1 MGGTLQKNSGLR
13 CGGTQGRWVQD
24 WARILRARMCEH
36 RMSVGAGVFKDR
48 LSTSMPTPGSLWR
61 GEQSKPPPP
70 PPIGAAIHRPFP
82 PALCRCLLQQC
93 SDPTPPAC
101 SQIKGFPSPACAL
114 WFLGGKG
121 QTSGE
126 AQTCRRCN
134 MGGFC
139 PGYRGVDIS
148 GAGQSQNQ
156 GHRTELSMS
165 CKHLAPAAFSLLA
178 SSVAWPQAWG
188 GACMYLLAGSAYS
201 SCWVK

>member
-1 MGGTLQKNSGLR
+1 M
-13 CGGTQGRWVQD
+13 
-24 WARILRARMCEH
+24 ARRAIQ
-36 RMSVGAGVFKDR
+36 A
-48 LSTSMPTPGSLWR
+48 
-61 GEQSKPPPP
+61 P

-126 AQTCRRCN
+126 AQTYRRCN

-156 GHRTELSMS
+156 GHRKELSMS

-188 GACMYLLAGSAYS
+188 GACMYLLAGSASPHAGSGDISGTAYWCFPYLPRALLTLDEDKAFRIVPGTQVLNKYCS
-201 SCWVK
+201 T